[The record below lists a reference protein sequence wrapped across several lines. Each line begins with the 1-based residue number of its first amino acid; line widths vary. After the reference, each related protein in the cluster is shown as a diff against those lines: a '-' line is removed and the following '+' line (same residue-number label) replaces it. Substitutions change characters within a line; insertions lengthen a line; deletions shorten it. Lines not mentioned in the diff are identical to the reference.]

1 MVEFKSGDKVVHSLF
16 GPGVVRTVAGAGQDA
31 RITVDFSSSVGQKKL
46 IAGVAHLQRFAA
58 DVPAASE
65 PRAVWYDFFT
75 STCRPRAGRRHD
87 ESDLHAR
94 IRAEVRRPDF
104 WIEVRER
111 MRGRGLTPKVVD
123 EPSGRISVS
132 CDGLL
137 TLRIRVQHDSIDDA
151 RTAPAGGAIFDALCA
166 RLLTDFE
173 GFTMQ
178 KEFGTQFP
186 LVAEDLVSVEETD
199 LGELP
204 NRDPLHRPKRVM
216 PRGYIRPALGRRSD
230 F

>member
-1 MVEFKSGDKVVHSLF
+1 MAEFKSGDKVVHSLF
-16 GPGVVRTVAGAGQDA
+16 GPGVVRTVAGAGFDA

-46 IAGVAHLQRFAA
+46 VAGMANLQRLNS
-58 DVPAASE
+58 DSHSASDLA
-65 PRAVWYDFFT
+65 AVWFDSFT

-87 ESDLHAR
+87 ESELYPR

-123 EPSGRISVS
+123 DPSGRVSVT

-137 TLRIRVQHDSIDDA
+137 TLNIRVQHDSIDDA
-151 RTAPAGGAIFDALCA
+151 RTAPASGAIFDALCA

-173 GFTMQ
+173 GFTMV
-178 KEFGTQFP
+178 GSSR
-186 LVAEDLVSVEETD
+186 VDLQACKLEYSIVS
-199 LGELP
+199 
-204 NRDPLHRPKRVM
+204 PK
-216 PRGYIRPALGRRSD
+216 
-230 F
+230 